1 MSNNNFLPKIITI
14 NPVIYAYED
23 SHPDFKGLLKI
34 GYTKNDANKR
44 IKEQYPIVR
53 PVKTW
58 KLLLE
63 ESAMKS
69 DGSIISDHDVR
80 NLLIKKGFKKIKGEW
95 IKCELEDVK
104 SAIISLKYDKVFDK
118 KRIYDFKLRPEQKII
133 LIISKKKKKM
143 HHIFCGMQK
152 CVLEKHLPHIIS
164 QNK

>member
-80 NLLIKKGFKKIKGEW
+80 NLLIKKSFKKIKGEW

-104 SAIISLKYDKVFDK
+104 SAIISLSPPATIPPNIAAASNNLEVFA
-118 KRIYDFKLRPEQKII
+118 R
-133 LIISKKKKKM
+133 IISKYELTVSCK
-143 HHIFCGMQK
+143 FFTF
-152 CVLEKHLPHIIS
+152 ES
-164 QNK
+164 